1 MRIWVKPI
9 LTVLWTWDSRRYMA
23 LGKKTNQLMSFF
35 GKQTVKRLVPLWLDS
50 FKAAAR
56 SRFEKRRLEIGR
68 PTCAQ
73 G

>member
-1 MRIWVKPI
+1 MTIQCQI
-9 LTVLWTWDSRRYMA
+9 SDLQACVLRRYMA

-56 SRFEKRRLEIGR
+56 SRFEKRRLEVGR
-68 PTCAQ
+68 PTYAQ